1 LVTTARVEKRRPR
14 LADKSNPARLTKG
27 KRKKHQQGNRGR
39 LTKGNGRDEQ
49 PPGEVEVQWRVRR
62 WCGAVEREGAGGE
75 GGVLPRSAKQR
86 RRQRAVEHAIR

>member
-1 LVTTARVEKRRPR
+1 MTTARVEKRRPR

-62 WCGAVEREGAGGE
+62 RWCGVVEREGAGGE